1 MTEITVKSFTQNS
14 YGDHNTAVRS
24 SGHMKLTA
32 NHENRPGGGDTFS
45 FGGTIGAV
53 GSIGGSNNQN
63 TINAG
68 AGGGTAANT
77 PKATGI

>member
-1 MTEITVKSFTQNS
+1 MSHTFTQNTH
-14 YGDHNTAVRS
+14 GDHNTPIQA
-24 SGHMKLTA
+24 SGNVSVSHD
-32 NHENRPGGGDTFS
+32 NRPGGGDTFS
-45 FGGTIGAV
+45 FGGNIGTIG
-53 GSIGGSNNQN
+53 SIAGSNNQN

>member
-1 MTEITVKSFTQNS
+1 MSHSFTQNTH
-14 YGDHNTAVRS
+14 GDRNTPIQASGNVSVR
-24 SGHMKLTA
+24 
-32 NHENRPGGGDTFS
+32 GGDSFS
-45 FGGTIGAV
+45 FGGTIGNI